1 MTQDATIS
9 ADEKHPVH
17 ARTVVRIKASKGW
30 AALDLKALW
39 DYRELMF
46 FLAWRD
52 IKVRYKQ
59 TVFGAAW
66 AVLVPLLTML
76 IFSVLF
82 GLIMGQGNKP
92 TPAGIPYE
100 ISTFAAMV
108 PWQLFANAITQ
119 SSTSLVTNRNMITKV
134 YFPRL
139 IAPIAPILAALVD
152 FAIAFGV
159 LVALIAVYAAI
170 GAFDFELSWR
180 LLTLPLF
187 VLLAALTA
195 LALSMWLSAANAI
208 YRDVKYILPFL
219 VQTLM
224 FVSPVVYSVDSI
236 FDANTPEWLVSLYCL
251 NPLVFV
257 LEGFRWALF
266 GAGMV
271 TVPMMITSALGVLVL
286 FVGGAFYFRRMERLF
301 ADVA

>member
-1 MTQDATIS
+1 MTQNAILP
-9 ADEKHPVH
+9 ADEKRPPSSR
-17 ARTVVRIKASKGW
+17 AVVRIKASKGW

-59 TVFGAAW
+59 TYLGAAW
-66 AVLVPLLTML
+66 AVLVPVLTML
-76 IFSVLF
+76 VFNVLF
-82 GLIMGQGNKP
+82 GLIMGNGNKP
-92 TPAGIPYE
+92 SPAGVPYE
-100 ISTFAAMV
+100 LSTFAAMV

-159 LVALIAVYAAI
+159 LAAMVTVYALI
-170 GAFDFELSWR
+170 GAFEFELSWR
-180 LLTLPLF
+180 LLALPLF

-224 FVSPVVYSVDSI
+224 FISPVVYSVDSI
-236 FDANTPEWLVSLYCL
+236 FDANTPAWLVSLYCL

-271 TVPMMITSALGVLVL
+271 TVPMMVTSAIGVFVL

>member
-1 MTQDATIS
+1 MTQPVSIPATE
-9 ADEKHPVH
+9 DNKVPVR
-17 ARTVVRIKASKGW
+17 AVVRIKPSKGW
-30 AALDLKALW
+30 ASLDLKALW

-59 TVFGAAW
+59 TFLGAAW

-76 IFSVLF
+76 VFSVLF

-92 TPAGIPYE
+92 THAGIPYE

-108 PWQLFANAITQ
+108 PWQLFSNAITQ

-159 LVALIAVYAAI
+159 LVAMIAVYAII
-170 GAFDFELSWR
+170 GAFDFEFSWR

-224 FVSPVVYSVDSI
+224 FASPVVYSVDSI
-236 FDANTPEWLVSLYCL
+236 FDATTPDWLIFVYSL

-271 TVPMMITSALGVLVL
+271 TLQMMITSAAGVLVM
-286 FVGGAFYFRRMERLF
+286 FVGGAYYFRRMERLF